1 MSRWTAIAIVLVAVV
16 VLAGCGGATSGN
28 TETPTDE
35 SSVTTVATTSPQPT
49 TDGGTTV
56 QGTTGPGSTS
66 TATPAAGL
74 ENESLPPGVTT
85 TGVTNASALVEANL
99 RHVRSQ
105 GYAART
111 NLSMRG
117 VGANVTTTTE
127 ERWGRDG
134 TFLIESSSRSSMGDS
149 AATFYGNGT
158 TTFVRR
164 AVDDRTAYS
173 AVDRGFYASKWNDS
187 TTLAAFVSLGAF
199 DATDARTTDGT
210 TLVTLEASATR
221 NTSASD
227 LHTAEMSLP
236 PSDRISALDGTMVV
250 DLEGRIHSLTMA
262 FDLSAEGSSDEV
274 RFSVRY
280 RLDDTG
286 VASVESP
293 SWIETARERVTMAD
307 MAVDVRDDV
316 VAITHRGGD
325 AIPANASVS
334 LVGMEN
340 RSGDTTMVRARLESS
355 LEPGETA
362 YFYRPE
368 GASGFEGRIVVG
380 DRPTGDVA
388 PLPDA
393 FRLTISRQGEI
404 VAATVVQGD
413 ATA

>member
-1 MSRWTAIAIVLVAVV
+1 MSRRTVIAIGIVAVV
-16 VLAGCGGATSGN
+16 VLAGCGGATSGI
-28 TETPTDE
+28 TETPTDD
-35 SSVTTVATTSPQPT
+35 SSLTTAATPSPQPT

-56 QGTTGPGSTS
+56 EGTTASGSAP

-74 ENESLPPGVTT
+74 ENESLPPGMST
-85 TGVTNASALVEANL
+85 TGVTNASALVEAHDH
-99 RHVRSQ
+99 RVRSQ

-117 VGANVTTTTE
+117 IGANVTTTTE
-127 ERWGRDG
+127 QRWGRDG

-149 AATFYGNGT
+149 TGAFYANGT

-164 AVDDRTAYS
+164 AVDDRTTYS
-173 AVDRGFYASKWNDS
+173 AVDRGFYASQWNDS
-187 TTLAAFVSLGAF
+187 TTLAAFVSLGTF
-199 DATDARTTDGT
+199 DVTKSRTSDGT
-210 TLVTLEASATR
+210 TLVTLDAAGPR
-221 NTSASD
+221 NTSAVD
-227 LHTAEMSLP
+227 LHTTEMSLP
-236 PSDRISALDGTMVV
+236 SSDRISALDARMVV
-250 DLEGRIHSLTMA
+250 DLDGRIHSLTMNYN
-262 FDLSAEGSSDEV
+262 LSAEGSSDEV

-286 VASVESP
+286 LTSVEAP
-293 SWIETARERVTMAD
+293 SWIETAREQVTMAD
-307 MAVDVRDDV
+307 VTVDVRDDV

-334 LVGMEN
+334 LVGIGN
-340 RSGDTTMVRARLESS
+340 RSGDTTMVTARLESS

-380 DRPTGDVA
+380 DRPTGAVA

-393 FRLTISRQGEI
+393 FRLTIGRQGEVI
-404 VAATVVQGD
+404 AATVVQGI